1 MKKKKIST
9 IYVNGIF
16 ENNCIEYVYNLTTS
30 PYSDDCE
37 LLLDTGASCHV
48 IGNRKL
54 LQNIRPCN
62 AKIRYLQGETT
73 VKEQGDLVI
82 GNVTIKGLLY
92 VKGKRNIISFS
103 RLIENKYI
111 TWKGSG
117 NQIKFRFKNKLM
129 LLAFRDPRKDFF
141 FLQNANKNNKTHYV
155 LNIEDINLNDII
167 MKVHQASGHVA
178 ADMTQL

>member
-1 MKKKKIST
+1 M
-9 IYVNGIF
+9 
-16 ENNCIEYVYNLTTS
+16 
-30 PYSDDCE
+30 
-37 LLLDTGASCHV
+37 
-48 IGNRKL
+48 
-54 LQNIRPCN
+54 
-62 AKIRYLQGETT
+62 
-73 VKEQGDLVI
+73 
-82 GNVTIKGLLY
+82 
-92 VKGKRNIISFS
+92 KGKRNIISFS